1 MCAQYITHLFGIS
14 GDTLVPQNSSSRPV
28 PPLDRFIAYVFR
40 RTRLDTPVI
49 FAAMYLLRRLR
60 ERFPTAKNCSG
71 HRMVIPSLMLSSK
84 TICDD
89 NYSNESWCNATERL
103 FELRELNQ
111 MEREMCRYLEWQLN
125 VDAKALEDFKQ
136 EICTAFSGFS
146 PYPSIQIPRPVP
158 SPFAD
163 PRATWFA
170 PHHLHDLPCIYHLTR
185 PTASLNCTITPQILP
200 RPYIES
206 SPRGSG
212 ALAHTITC
220 VIDHLTTMSLS
231 DNAII
236 ASLPND
242 DVEHISKDVPTPM
255 SPYSVT
261 LPPPLSELS
270 LPYAE
275 ARRTDW

>member
-1 MCAQYITHLFGIS
+1 MCAQYITHLFAIS
-14 GDTLVPQNSSSRPV
+14 VDTLVSQDSSSRPI
-28 PPLDRFIAYVFR
+28 PPLDSFIAYVFR

-49 FAAMYLLRRLR
+49 FAAMYLLRCLR

-71 HRMVIPSLMLSSK
+71 HRMVIPSLMLASK

-89 NYSNESWCNATERL
+89 NYSNESWCNATGRL

-125 VDAKALEDFKQ
+125 VDAKALQEFQQ
-136 EICTAFSGFS
+136 EIYTAFSGFS
-146 PYPSIQIPRPVP
+146 PYPSIRIPRPVP
-158 SPFAD
+158 SPFTD

-170 PHHLHDLPCIYHLTR
+170 PLHLHDPSSIYHSMR
-185 PTASLNCTITPQILP
+185 SAASLNGTITPQILP

-206 SPRGSG
+206 SPHASG
-212 ALAHTITC
+212 ALAHTITR
-220 VIDHLTTMSLS
+220 VIDHSTTTSLS

-236 ASLPND
+236 ASLPKD
-242 DVEHISKDVPTPM
+242 AVEHISKDAPTPM